1 MAIDSI
7 PFAPSDDYALPDKTF
22 YPLDIPVSHWQLRHY
37 ISHSD
42 PDVLYYASGTEV
54 YYLNVSTRKRK
65 HIATLPFEA
74 RCTASGHGYVCIGGE
89 YKGHFAVIKL
99 EEGRRIDVDVA
110 VPLDHWRSVHGT
122 PRAVDIK
129 VERIGGSIVNSISIH
144 KIQDQDAHLYDV
156 VAVLTNND
164 STVRIYSL
172 SHGREVSVLDLPDAM
187 NHATISPDG
196 KTLAAVGDVNTVFFF
211 TRSLRKDPP
220 QIPKPHNRLDMSAA
234 DWELTGRYT
243 LYIPSP
249 HTQRGYFTT
258 AWSPS
263 GHLLAVGSE
272 AGYITV
278 FDMHDFI
285 QAVEEAGG
293 DIETIRLAT
302 IPSSR
307 PNIQAHTCPGAVRSM
322 LFSPDP
328 WDLLIW
334 AEDQGRICIGDLR
347 NALKSKQVV
356 ELDVKDKS
364 LNRLGFDEIESE
376 QNVEE
381 TWRLLELEEE
391 YAQHRRQEDDGDAV
405 VGAPQEGRPRSR
417 PLESGD
423 EAAFADDPNGLTA
436 DEQSVLESLRDARRQ
451 QEDSVSG
458 GLPTSINYT
467 SAGQFDHPRGDH
479 ERTEPSSRNQ
489 RYQQGG
495 ASSHARSDDFFSRQL
510 QMLRNQHQATSR
522 YYAVNETDQTT
533 NEYMLPPIRR
543 MEERSQRGTSNN
555 DQFETTPST
564 RSEGPSTVPPHALR
578 APSETSRREQD
589 DGPWRIIS
597 DAMNLARGPLFDS
610 SSSEQVRLLSQQQD
624 RLRTLQRDL
633 EAHRYNLSTSTAST
647 VTMGSES
654 LGTGANAI
662 QPSSNRYAFGFELG
676 RELLRRRPGVNAATR
691 RPPVSAAFPPTGHE
705 IGVRTAGLAVSRD
718 GRTVWAATEQ
728 GVFEIALNVKSRS
741 RWPAVDLR

>member
-211 TRSLRKDPP
+211 TRSLP
-220 QIPKPHNRLDMSAA
+220 

-347 NALKSKQVV
+347 NALKSK
-356 ELDVKDKS
+356 
-364 LNRLGFDEIESE
+364 
-376 QNVEE
+376 
-381 TWRLLELEEE
+381 
-391 YAQHRRQEDDGDAV
+391 
-405 VGAPQEGRPRSR
+405 
-417 PLESGD
+417 
-423 EAAFADDPNGLTA
+423 
-436 DEQSVLESLRDARRQ
+436 
-451 QEDSVSG
+451 
-458 GLPTSINYT
+458 
-467 SAGQFDHPRGDH
+467 
-479 ERTEPSSRNQ
+479 
-489 RYQQGG
+489 
-495 ASSHARSDDFFSRQL
+495 
-510 QMLRNQHQATSR
+510 
-522 YYAVNETDQTT
+522 
-533 NEYMLPPIRR
+533 
-543 MEERSQRGTSNN
+543 
-555 DQFETTPST
+555 
-564 RSEGPSTVPPHALR
+564 
-578 APSETSRREQD
+578 
-589 DGPWRIIS
+589 
-597 DAMNLARGPLFDS
+597 
-610 SSSEQVRLLSQQQD
+610 
-624 RLRTLQRDL
+624 
-633 EAHRYNLSTSTAST
+633 
-647 VTMGSES
+647 
-654 LGTGANAI
+654 
-662 QPSSNRYAFGFELG
+662 
-676 RELLRRRPGVNAATR
+676 PGVNAATR